1 MARTVL
7 AREVVKA
14 FDDDEDIIE
23 EKPVV
28 TNDPQLE
35 QEPDAQAEDTPPWT
49 EEAAENSNEEQEAEA
64 PVPSPAPKPAA
75 TKTTPKTMATKA
87 KDPAVKKEVLQE
99 ATTEDIVT
107 TDVVNALGALDKAL
121 TRMFDFYQ
129 EHYTSIKAEN
139 AKLREHNESLKK
151 FFDTINAAVGT
162 HHEQ

>member
-23 EKPVV
+23 EEPVV

-35 QEPDAQAEDTPPWT
+35 QEPDAQAEDTT
-49 EEAAENSNEEQEAEA
+49 EGAAVDSNEEQEAEA

-75 TKTTPKTMATKA
+75 TKTTPKAMATKA

-151 FFDTINAAVGT
+151 FFDAINAAVDT